1 MVERRG
7 TLALVV
13 GRATPGLRTVTVLS
27 AGSVRLPYRRALP
40 ALVAGS
46 TVFLQGHLLLG
57 LTFGAPIRAALA
69 TGTARIVAGGTDE
82 DHPART
88 TQTLAGIEGVCPVC
102 LLIGA
107 GLTRFGATSAAPTR
121 TGPAAEAALSTPD

>member
-1 MVERRG
+1 MTPPG
-7 TLALVV
+7 TVWLAGTGWAVMIA
-13 GRATPGLRTVTVLS
+13 GTTVNDVM
-27 AGSVRLPYRRALP
+27 
-40 ALVAGS
+40 
-46 TVFLQGHLLLG
+46 
-57 LTFGAPIRAALA
+57 LT
-69 TGTARIVAGGTDE
+69 IVAGGTDE